1 MAFIRPAND
10 AVASSYAQAGRK
22 EREGLHEM
30 QYLNFILDPKN
41 NFVAETIEYFKLCSL
56 SIAVAIVIGVVL
68 GALVSRNAI
77 LAFIAV
83 NLSGLMRAIPIIAVL
98 LIFVPFLGLGFL
110 PAIIA
115 LIVLGIPPIL
125 LNTYTGIRGID
136 PAMIE
141 AGKGMGMTTWQI
153 ATRIQAPLVTP
164 LVAAGIRTSAVQ
176 IIATATLAAF
186 IGAGGYGDYIV
197 DGISVFNYTE
207 LIVGAVSVAIL
218 ALLVEVLMSWLQR
231 VLTPEGLKVQQRVA
245 TAKA

>member
-1 MAFIRPAND
+1 
-10 AVASSYAQAGRK
+10 
-22 EREGLHEM
+22 M

-41 NFVAETIEYFKLCSL
+41 HYLEETITYLKLCGL
-56 SIAVAIVIGVVL
+56 SIAAAIIIGVVL
-68 GALVSRNAI
+68 GALVSRNAV
-77 LAFIAV
+77 LAFLAV
-83 NLSGLMRAIPIIAVL
+83 NLSGLLRAIPIIAVL
-98 LIFVPFLGLGFL
+98 FIFVPILGLGFL
-110 PAIIA
+110 PSIIA

-136 PAMIE
+136 PAAID
-141 AGKGMGMTTWQI
+141 AAKGMGMTSWQI

-176 IIATATLAAF
+176 VVATATLAAF

-207 LIVGAVSVAIL
+207 LIVGALSVALL
-218 ALLVEVLMSWLQR
+218 AILVEVFMSWLQR
-231 VLTPEGLKVQQRVA
+231 VVTPEGLKMQEQAA

>member
-1 MAFIRPAND
+1 
-10 AVASSYAQAGRK
+10 
-22 EREGLHEM
+22 M

-41 NFVAETIEYFKLCSL
+41 NFVGETIEYFKLCSL

-176 IIATATLAAF
+176 VIATATLAAF